1 MEGSLKNK
9 AIDYFSLKINHPI
22 RIRLFRIVIYGF
34 TFLYSCYLLLVSSN
48 FFSVNS
54 LIIPFKIDGS
64 SGIFNLLMNNEID
77 KFYYL
82 FFIAQIIFIG
92 LYFFKKW
99 ERFSAIAI
107 YFFTANLLNRVFLV
121 AEGGNKLLLLFLFY
135 LIFIEEEE
143 GNHLDDSY
151 SIFNRVVT
159 NVFFLIIQL
168 QICLVYLFSG
178 LYKLYGAHW
187 LNGKAIYYILSID
200 EFSHPWIKEN
210 LLSIGWLL
218 KLLTYSVVVY
228 QLAFPVLVWVKKIK
242 PYILWIGV
250 FFHLFISLAIGLF
263 DFGIIMILAYV
274 AFFPE
279 SWSRKFF
286 GLKNFI

>member
-1 MEGSLKNK
+1 MKESIKNK
-9 AIDYFSLKINHPI
+9 AIDYFSFKINHPLTI
-22 RIRLFRIVIYGF
+22 KLFKNVIYGF
-34 TFLYSCYLLLVSSN
+34 TFLYSCYLLVISSN
-48 FFSVNS
+48 FFSTDS

-64 SGIFNLLMNNEID
+64 TGIFNLLMNKEID

-107 YFFTANLLNRVFLV
+107 YLLNRIFLV

-135 LIFIEEEE
+135 LIFIDEKEKENSSGE
-143 GNHLDDSY
+143 AY
-151 SIFNRVVT
+151 SIFNKVVT

-168 QICLVYLFSG
+168 QIILVYLISG
-178 LYKLYGAHW
+178 LYKLYGTHW
-187 LNGKAIYYILSID
+187 LNGEAIYYILSIV

-210 LLSIGWLL
+210 LLSVDWLL
-218 KLLTYSVVVY
+218 KFSTYSVLVY

-279 SWSRKFF
+279 SWSRRVL
-286 GLKNFI
+286 GVIR